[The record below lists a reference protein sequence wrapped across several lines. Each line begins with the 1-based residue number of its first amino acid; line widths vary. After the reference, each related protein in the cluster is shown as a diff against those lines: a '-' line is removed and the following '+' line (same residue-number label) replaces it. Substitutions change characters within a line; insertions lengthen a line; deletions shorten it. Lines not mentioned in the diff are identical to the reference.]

1 MYRMNMTSR
10 ILTALTVGCSLTGA
24 LLLAEHI
31 LPQKQQAVVATDA
44 QLLTEVLERVRR
56 EYVDPVEDADLLEAA
71 VRGMVSDLDAH
82 SEFLNELQFEH
93 VREGATGQ
101 YSGVGLEVTLQGHD
115 VVVISPFAGSPAARA
130 GIKSGDII
138 VAIDDAPVASDELAS
153 TVQRM
158 RGAPGSNVHLSV
170 LRGDAALQFDV
181 LRERLTLAS
190 VEHELLSPNVGYLKI
205 SQFHERTEPEVRTA
219 IAALEDDNL
228 TPLTG
233 LVIDLRNNPGGLL
246 DAAIEVADLFLNEGL
261 IVSARGRAP
270 DAVFEHY
277 ATSEHLL
284 SDAAIVILVNGASAS
299 AAEILAGA
307 LKDHERARLV
317 GTSTFGK
324 GLVQTVMPLSRGQA
338 IKLTTSRYYTPN
350 GDYIHDRGITPDVV
364 VRADDAQGTEDRQLR
379 RAQRM
384 LDKMRLVMQAAP

>member
-1 MYRMNMTSR
+1 MTSR
-10 ILTALTVGCSLTGA
+10 IVTALTVGFSLTGA
-24 LLLAEHI
+24 LLLAEYI
-31 LPQKQQAVVATDA
+31 LPDKRSVVASSDA
-44 QLLTEVLERVRR
+44 QLLTEVLERVQR

-82 SEFLNELQFEH
+82 SEFLDELQFEH
-93 VREGATGQ
+93 IREGASGQ

-115 VVVISPFAGSPAARA
+115 VVVITPFDDSPAARA

-138 VAIDDAPVASDELAS
+138 VAIDDSPVGSDELAS

-158 RGAPGSNVHLSV
+158 RGVPGTRVHLSI
-170 LRGDAALQFDV
+170 LRGDDTLQFDV
-181 LRERLTLAS
+181 EREQLTLAS
-190 VEHELLSPNVGYLKI
+190 VEHRLLSPNVGYLKI
-205 SQFHERTEPEVRTA
+205 SQFHERTEPEVRDA
-219 IAALEDDNL
+219 IAQLGDDNL
-228 TPLTG
+228 TPLNG
-233 LVIDLRNNPGGLL
+233 LIIDLRNNPGGLL
-246 DAAIEVADLFLNEGL
+246 DAAIDVADLFLNEGL
-261 IVSARGRAP
+261 IVSARGRTP

-277 ATSEHLL
+277 ATSGHLL
-284 SDAAIVILVNGASAS
+284 SEASIVVLVNGASAS

-307 LKDHERARLV
+307 LKDHERAELV

-350 GDYIHDRGITPDVV
+350 GDYIHNRGITPDVV
-364 VRADDAQGTEDRQLR
+364 VRVDDADGADRQLQ

-384 LDKMRLVMQAAP
+384 LERMRLVMQARP